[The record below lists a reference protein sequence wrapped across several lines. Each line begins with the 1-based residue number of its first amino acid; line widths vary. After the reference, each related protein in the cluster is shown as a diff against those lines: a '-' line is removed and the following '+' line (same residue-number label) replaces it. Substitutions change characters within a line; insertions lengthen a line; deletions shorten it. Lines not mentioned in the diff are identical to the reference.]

1 MKSGCSPISSP
12 PFLIVQFI
20 IREGTITSYR
30 EEYGLVGIGKLV
42 VEMPSCV
49 PFAINIEISRIG
61 YLPGCPTE
69 AVECARWWNFET
81 NRTGI
86 VDGLDNRSVVIA
98 LCWLV
103 RPEINIDP
111 RAPAV
116 VYP

>member
-1 MKSGCSPISSP
+1 MQFAISVEAS
-12 PFLIVQFI
+12 
-20 IREGTITSYR
+20 TSYR
-30 EEYGLVGIGKLV
+30 GEYGLVGIGELI
-42 VEMPSCV
+42 VEMPSYIPTTV
-49 PFAINIEISRIG
+49 DIEICRIG
-61 YLPGCPTE
+61 YLAGCPTE
-69 AVECARWWNFET
+69 AVERASWWNFET